1 MTRRATIRTAHA
13 EPETIAA
20 ALAPDNTDEMATR
33 VEPAGDDTAATD
45 AGDRVVVTTIE
56 RDATSGLQATVDDT
70 LVNLAVADQ
79 VVSLARDEPDTRPTS
94 GTESTSGAE
103 SPTEAESTADQPTTD
118 TNDTL

>member
-79 VVSLARDEPDTRPTS
+79 VASLAHDEPDTRPA
-94 GTESTSGAE
+94 SGAE
-103 SPTEAESTADQPTTD
+103 TSTEAASTADQPTTD